1 MESDEMKKLEILLLI
16 GLIAIVV
23 CCAAR
28 KVKSGHDAAT
38 DFSTLKTY
46 AWVPEVLFSDNKPK
60 KAAIDSLISTVDTQ
74 LSEKGL
80 KKSAENPD
88 FLVAAIVDRE
98 EKLRAADF
106 GLGNKPGN
114 GIHSIYH
121 VKGTLVL
128 TFLDTETAA
137 LIWWGTDE
145 AEIDL
150 ASTQKIRDQKLNR
163 VIKTILNKFPPKVE

>member
-1 MESDEMKKLEILLLI
+1 MKKLEILLLI
-16 GLIAIVV
+16 GLIALIA

-28 KVKSGHDAAT
+28 KVKSGHDTAT

-46 AWVPEVLFSDNKPK
+46 AWVPEILFSDNKPK
-60 KAAIDSLISTVDTQ
+60 KAAIDSLISAVDTQ
-74 LSEKGL
+74 LYEKGL

-114 GIHSIYH
+114 GINSIYH

-163 VIKTILNKFPPKVE
+163 VIKTILNKFPPKVD